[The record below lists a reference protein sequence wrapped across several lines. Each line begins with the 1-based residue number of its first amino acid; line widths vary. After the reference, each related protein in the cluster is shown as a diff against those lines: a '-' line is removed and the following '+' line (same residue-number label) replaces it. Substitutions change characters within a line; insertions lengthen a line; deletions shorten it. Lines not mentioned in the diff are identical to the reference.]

1 MSNPKIIRSYV
12 EEALQSERLAVLA
25 TEGDGQPHAS
35 LIAITPFEGIR
46 QLVFATY
53 RNTRKYRNM
62 ALNSKVAVLMERGND
77 DRTDPRKSFVITAF
91 GHAQE
96 ITTGIKGAA
105 LQALLAKHPNLE
117 SFTYASD
124 CALVLVTVNEYQV
137 VQGIDNAMCWSVE
150 DLDIEK

>member
-12 EEALQSERLAVLA
+12 EEALHSERLAVLA

-35 LIAITPFEGIR
+35 LIALTPFEGIG

-91 GHAQE
+91 GNAEE
-96 ITTGIKGAA
+96 IGTEIKDAA
-105 LQALLAKHPNLE
+105 LMALRKKHPDLE
-117 SFTYASD
+117 NFTDASD
-124 CALVLVTVNEYQV
+124 CALVLVTVYEYQV
-137 VQGIDNAMCWSVE
+137 VQGIDNVMYWPVE
-150 DLDIEK
+150 DLEME

>member
-12 EEALQSERLAVLA
+12 EEALLSERLAVLA

-35 LIAITPFEGIR
+35 LIAITPFEGIG

-77 DRTDPRKSFVITAF
+77 DRTDPQKSFVITAF

-96 ITTGIKGAA
+96 ITAGVKDAA
-105 LQALLAKHPNLE
+105 LKALLAKHPNLE
-117 SFTYASD
+117 SFTDGSD
-124 CALVLVTVNEYQV
+124 CALILVTVKEYQV

>member
-35 LIAITPFEGIR
+35 LIAITPFEGIG

-53 RNTRKYRNM
+53 RNTRKYSNM

-77 DRTDPRKSFVITAF
+77 DRTDPQKSFVITAF
-91 GHAQE
+91 GHTQE
-96 ITTGIKGAA
+96 ITAGVKDAA
-105 LQALLAKHPNLE
+105 LKALLAKHPNLE
-117 SFTYASD
+117 SFTNASD

>member
-53 RNTRKYRNM
+53 RNTRKYSNM
-62 ALNSKVAVLMERGND
+62 ALNRKVPVLVERGNGV
-77 DRTDPRKSFVITAF
+77 PHEPQKSFVITAF
-91 GHAQE
+91 GYAEE
-96 ITTGIKGAA
+96 ITTGIKHAA

-117 SFTYASD
+117 SFTDASD
-124 CALVLVTVNEYQV
+124 CALLLVTVNEYQV